1 MYKIR
6 YKNIDKIH
14 ASRYSSFDKRPSG
27 YIDFLKPRQS
37 FYTTRLREH
46 TTSCSSSR
54 AASHETYIVYL
65 CYNVYD
71 QIHRCLFVGLNLR
84 INEMDFYIHVY
95 VD

>member
-1 MYKIR
+1 MQADTLLLTSAPPDTSKL
-6 YKNIDKIH
+6 
-14 ASRYSSFDKRPSG
+14 
-27 YIDFLKPRQS
+27 LKPRQS